1 MKRFRLT
8 AAVTLCLLGSASAL
22 ASNSSAY
29 NLTYQGVTFQTV
41 ATGRDTM
48 TFSIFNAL
56 NATGTG
62 SRGWS
67 GITGLRAFQ
76 LEFKDT
82 NITAAT
88 INGSTTGVSTKYG
101 LTSTSLGCTGDKTP
115 GACFAF
121 DPALLLT
128 NSMSWDLKFDWKVG
142 DTKDD
147 KEKQKALEDPELY
160 VQFMK
165 GSVQQ
170 GSILGD
176 EMDSTGHP
184 IVGDL
189 FIDHV
194 DLPDEHI
201 QQAIFDRDHAEDHS
215 SSSDHPDCVPV
226 SAVPEVD
233 TYALMLAG
241 LGLTGVVARRRRKD
255 NIVAV

>member
-1 MKRFRLT
+1 MMNVKKLT
-8 AAVTLCLLGSASAL
+8 AALAFGLLGSVSAM
-22 ASNSSAY
+22 ASNSAAY

-82 NITAAT
+82 NVTAAT

-101 LTSTSLGCTGDKTP
+101 LTSTSLGCTGTTTP

-121 DPALLLT
+121 DPALALT
-128 NSMSWDLKFDWKVG
+128 NTMSWNLQFFWKAE

-147 KEKQKALEDPELY
+147 HEKQKALEDPELY

-165 GSVQQ
+165 DTVQQ

-176 EMDSTGHP
+176 QLDETGHP

-189 FIDHV
+189 YI

-201 QQAIFDRDHAEDHS
+201 QQAIFDRDRAVDS
-215 SSSDHPDCVPV
+215 SSSSSGHPDCVPV
-226 SAVPEVD
+226 SAVPEPE
-233 TYALMLAG
+233 TNAMMLMG
-241 LGLTGVVARRRRKD
+241 LGLMGLVARRRK
-255 NIVAV
+255 AKAA

>member
-1 MKRFRLT
+1 MNMKKLT
-8 AAVTLCLLGSASAL
+8 AALALGLLGSVSAL

-29 NLTYQGVTFQTV
+29 NLTYQGVTFQTM
-41 ATGRDTM
+41 ATGKDTM

-56 NATGTG
+56 SATGTG

-82 NITAAT
+82 NVTAAT

-101 LTSTSLGCTGDKTP
+101 LTSTSLGCSGTSTP

-121 DPALLLT
+121 DPALALT
-128 NSMSWDLKFDWKVG
+128 NNMSWDLKFTWKAE

-147 KEKQKALEDPELY
+147 HQKQKSLEDPELY

-176 EMDSTGHP
+176 QLDETGHP

-189 FIDHV
+189 YIDHV

-201 QQAIFDRDHAEDHS
+201 QQAIFDRDHNEDS
-215 SSSDHPDCVPV
+215 SSSSSGHPDCNPV
-226 SAVPEVD
+226 SAIPEPE
-233 TYALMLAG
+233 TYAMMLAG
-241 LGLTGVVARRRRKD
+241 LGLMGFVARRRK
-255 NIVAV
+255 AKAA